1 MVFSLQSFALGQEG
15 CTRETLTV
23 KGTPVS
29 ASYCV
34 TRTSR
39 GPSGREVSVVVAQ
52 TFSSPKG
59 SFSQNAPLQF
69 VAGVDP
75 ARAIE
80 DVNLSEVGIAGT
92 LHLTL
97 SYRGGLVHID
107 AAMLTPGAI
116 TIK

>member
-1 MVFSLQSFALGQEG
+1 MVFSLQSFASAQEG
-15 CTRETLTV
+15 CTHETLIV
-23 KGTPVS
+23 KGTPVR

-39 GPSGREVSVVVAQ
+39 APSSREVLVTVAQ

-59 SFSQNAPLQF
+59 SFSEDAPLQF

-75 ARAIE
+75 ARVIQ
-80 DVNLSEVGIAGT
+80 DVDLTQAGIAGT

-97 SYRGGLVHID
+97 SYRSGLIHIE